1 MYEICQNEFRLGVT
15 GDRHFSSRDEYD
27 LDVKYR
33 CIIASP
39 ASYPIRAENG
49 LYSRISLTIITFF
62 FLSSFFFFFFIHR
75 YSSPRWIDTGSNS
88 VFKSFRENL
97 PFFYDRSKAING

>member
-27 LDVKYR
+27 LDVK
-33 CIIASP
+33 
-39 ASYPIRAENG
+39 
-49 LYSRISLTIITFF
+49 
-62 FLSSFFFFFFIHR
+62 FFIHR

-88 VFKSFRENL
+88 VFKSFREKIEPSL
-97 PFFYDRSKAING
+97 TFFYDRSKAING

>member
-33 CIIASP
+33 CIIAQPGRGHVPRS
-39 ASYPIRAENG
+39 IRTENR
-49 LYSRISLTIITFF
+49 LSSRIYL
-62 FLSSFFFFFFIHR
+62 R
-75 YSSPRWIDTGSNS
+75 
-88 VFKSFRENL
+88 
-97 PFFYDRSKAING
+97 